1 MAILSRRAA
10 LAAGTAAALLP
21 APRAMAA
28 PAPLADRVELIVGHA
43 KSAHTCPMSM
53 VPDMLRPLGVDI
65 KFVEFIRYADSRTAV
80 GSGSLD
86 IATTA
91 PGDILVLLSQ
101 GVTTVKAIVGMGSSK
116 KFVIAKK
123 AGDLPNWDAL
133 RGKRLGVPA
142 GSAVWAQYA
151 AAVTERNFPYDA
163 PKNVNIQGGGP
174 SFVQAL
180 QRGDVDAILLWQPF
194 ESMALID
201 KVGEFTTL
209 EYGDS
214 KGVGSELGMFC
225 ATTNAL
231 TKKREAVNRF
241 FWAYLTAEK
250 QLRADKAAY
259 VAAIANYTGVTPTIA
274 ASIAENVTLGG
285 VVDAAQLQRQAR
297 FFLDAG
303 VLQKDVAAMVPGA
316 WDNSPVRD
324 AAVG

>member
-21 APRAMAA
+21 AARAMAA

-101 GVTTVKAIVGMGSSK
+101 GVTTVRAIVGMGSSK